1 MKRSSECD
9 EFDAIIV
16 GSGTCGA
23 TIARE
28 LGRQKKKVL
37 ILERGGNTALKETLG
52 TVAAIGDQVLLGEDT
67 ERRRPIATMRAL
79 TTGGSTGL
87 YFALATDP
95 PLETFRALG
104 IDLSDEIETVRKE
117 LPIAPLPDELLSTQA
132 KRLRDSAVALGHAW
146 TKRDLFV
153 DASKCTSSYSYEAKW
168 KARTYVD
175 DALASGATL
184 INRATVNKVLVAG
197 NRAIGVEFKQKRGW
211 FGTETHRAYGAKV
224 ILAAGEVASPK
235 ILRDSG
241 VKGVGDR
248 GFYFN
253 PGLALYGLVPT
264 MQGTDSF
271 IGSMGC
277 IYDDGIELGDANATR
292 FLHRLIMLGE
302 RKFKH
307 MMAFPESI
315 GIGVKIKDGL
325 AGRLGDDGRFHK
337 AIDRDDHL
345 KLQKGKQE
353 ALRILK
359 QCGAQ
364 SIVELGI
371 AAAGRVGGLIRIS
384 EHVDA
389 RLETQYRNLH
399 VCDGSVIPDDM
410 RGTPTL
416 TLVCL
421 GRYLSRHLYS

>member
-1 MKRSSECD
+1 MDSNAAKN

-28 LGRQKKKVL
+28 LSRQNKKVL
-37 ILERGGNTALKETLG
+37 ILERGGNVALKESLG
-52 TVAAIGDQVLLGEDT
+52 AIAAIGDRVLLGEDAQS
-67 ERRRPIATMRAL
+67 RRPIATMRAL

-87 YFALATDP
+87 YFALATPP

-104 IDLSDEIETVRKE
+104 IDLTHEAETVSKE
-117 LPIAPLPDELLSTQA
+117 LPIAPLPDELLSAQA
-132 KRLRDSAVALGHAW
+132 IRLRDNALALGHAW
-146 TKRDLFV
+146 TKRELFV

-168 KARTYVD
+168 KARSFVD
-175 DALASGATL
+175 DALARGATL
-184 INRATVNKVLVAG
+184 VNRATVHKVLVDG
-197 NRAIGVEFKQKRGW
+197 NRAIGVEYKHKKGL
-211 FGTETHRAYGAKV
+211 FGSELRSAYGAKI
-224 ILAAGEVASPK
+224 ILAAGETASPK

-241 VKGVGDR
+241 VQGVGDR

-253 PGLALYGLVPT
+253 PGIALYGLVPKLN
-264 MQGTDSF
+264 GTDSF

-277 IYDDGIELGDANATR
+277 AYDDIELGDANATR
-292 FLHRLIMLGE
+292 LLHRMIMLGE
-302 RKFKH
+302 RKLKH
-307 MMAFPESI
+307 LFAFPESI

-325 AGRLGDDGRFHK
+325 SGRLHEDGRLHK
-337 AIDRDDHL
+337 TLGREDHL
-345 KLQKGKQE
+345 KLDKGRQQ
-353 ALRILK
+353 ALQILR
-359 QCGAQ
+359 QCGARN
-364 SIVELGI
+364 IVELSV

-384 EHVDA
+384 EHIDA

-421 GRYLSRHLYS
+421 GRYLARQLSA